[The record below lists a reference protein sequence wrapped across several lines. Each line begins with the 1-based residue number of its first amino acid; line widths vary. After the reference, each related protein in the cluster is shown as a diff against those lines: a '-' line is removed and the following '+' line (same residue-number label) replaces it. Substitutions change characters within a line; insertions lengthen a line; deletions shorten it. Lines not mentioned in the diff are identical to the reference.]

1 MMNSKSKDLQWYKS
15 APADEQK
22 LFKEWLV
29 GVLKTNTVDLT
40 FKKKDDTIRQMK
52 CTLVESM
59 LPTIE
64 KKTDRVRKENDDV
77 LSMFD
82 LEKGEWRSCR
92 YDSITQINFKLG
104 E

>member
-1 MMNSKSKDLQWYKS
+1 MNSKLKDLQWYKS

-52 CTLVESM
+52 CKPDQLIIKLTGSSS
-59 LPTIE
+59 
-64 KKTDRVRKENDDV
+64 NN
-77 LSMFD
+77 
-82 LEKGEWRSCR
+82 
-92 YDSITQINFKLG
+92 NF
-104 E
+104 